1 MNSKNIKSIE
11 LFGVSGC
18 GKTYIRNKIINLFDN
33 SSKKFFDTR
42 GLITEKHKK
51 VINLNFAEK
60 QMINYFKVLKV
71 VNINKITKKNTT
83 NKKKLLTQDLY

>member
-18 GKTYIRNKIINLFDN
+18 GKTYTRNKIINLFDN
-33 SSKKFFDTR
+33 SSKKFLDTR
-42 GLITEKHKK
+42 GLITEEYKK

-71 VNINKITKKNTT
+71 VNINKKTKKSTID
-83 NKKKLLTQDLY
+83 KKKNF